1 MPASATSDKLLLMG
15 AILGAHGIKGEVKVK
30 SFAARPSDIAG
41 YGALT
46 DAKEKRSFDLSI
58 VGTSDATRGILIARI
73 AGVTDRNAAE
83 ALKGTE
89 LYVARDRLPKL
100 TDTEEFYFADLVGL
114 QAVDESGKV
123 FGRVVSV
130 DNYGA
135 GDLLLIAPES
145 SDQGDGA
152 DDDSFVVPFTK
163 AFVPVVDIAAG
174 KLVLNLP
181 ADFFEIPE
189 QEPDTEEELREV
201 TR

>member
-30 SFAARPSDIAG
+30 SFAAKPSDIGG
-41 YGALT
+41 YGSLS
-46 DAKEKRSFDLSI
+46 DAKEKRRFDLSI

-73 AGVTDRNAAE
+73 AGIADRNAAE

-89 LYVARDRLPKL
+89 LYVARESLPKL
-100 TDTEEFYFADLVGL
+100 TDTDEFYFADLVGL

-135 GDLLLIAPES
+135 GDLLLVSP
-145 SDQGDGA
+145 DGGA
-152 DDDSFVVPFTK
+152 DADDSFVVPFTK
-163 AFVPVVDIAAG
+163 AFVPVVDVVAG

-181 ADFFEIPE
+181 ADFFEVPD
-189 QEPDTEEELREV
+189 QEPDTEEDLREAS
-201 TR
+201 R

>member
-30 SFAARPSDIAG
+30 SFAAKPSDIGG
-41 YGALT
+41 YGTLT
-46 DAKEKRSFDLSI
+46 DATEKRRFDLSI
-58 VGTSDATRGILIARI
+58 VGTSDATRGVLIARI
-73 AGVTDRNAAE
+73 AGVADRNAAE

-100 TDTEEFYFADLVGL
+100 TDTDEFYFADLVGL

-123 FGRVVSV
+123 FGRIVSV

-135 GDLLLIAPES
+135 GDLLLVAPE
-145 SDQGDGA
+145 QGS

-163 AFVPVVDIAAG
+163 AFVPVVDVAAG

-181 ADFFEIPE
+181 ADFFEVPE
-189 QEPDTEEELREV
+189 QEPETEEEAELRGAS
-201 TR
+201 R